1 MNLSG
6 THLFNASA
14 LQIWEILMD
23 EEKLA
28 EITPGISRLER
39 TGDGTFLATS
49 EVKIGPVKA
58 SFSGELSILEIV
70 EHESF
75 LLKISQKSK
84 IGNADAA
91 VNIRLQPVEDGQIQ
105 LHFDGAA
112 KLSGLLAS
120 TGQRV
125 LSGVANVLTRQFFE
139 GMEKAL
145 HTA

>member
-1 MNLSG
+1 
-6 THLFNASA
+6 
-14 LQIWEILMD
+14 MD
-23 EEKLA
+23 EQKLA

-39 TGDGTFLATS
+39 IGDDTFLAIS
-49 EVKIGPVKA
+49 EVKIGPVKG
-58 SFSGELSILEIV
+58 SFSGELAILEVI

-91 VNIRLQPVEDGQIQ
+91 VNIRLQPVEDGQVQ

-125 LSGVANVLTRQFFE
+125 MSGVANALTKQFFE
-139 GMEKAL
+139 GLEKAL
-145 HTA
+145 RTA